1 MGVTFLAPEGV
12 YTSPAKLITKEITDN
27 GTYSAADDNANGYSS
42 VTVNVEG
49 GGGGSSDWTK
59 AIVRVKNN
67 TSSALVNVK
76 LDTFENDGFISA
88 FLFKAT
94 IGVDTNAESIIYA
107 ANTDKTDTYYI
118 YKNAYIIL
126 YSLSI
131 ADSEAFQVEGLAE
144 IMTIPE
150 APPFIKVT
158 GDCTITIS

>member
-1 MGVTFLAPEGV
+1 MADYLPTTMKYFDTLLGEQLLEG
-12 YTSPAKLITKEITDN
+12 
-27 GTYSAADDNANGYSS
+27 
-42 VTVNVEG
+42 EG

-67 TSSALVNVK
+67 TSAALLNVK

-94 IGVDTNAESIIYA
+94 IGVDTNAESIIYE
-107 ANTDKTDTYYI
+107 ANTDKTDIYYI

-126 YSLSI
+126 YALSI
-131 ADSEAFQVEGLAE
+131 ADPEAFQVEGLAE
-144 IMTIPE
+144 ILTIPE